1 MSGGRN
7 KAGLGEVE
15 AGSSPAGGDAL
26 ARPSPSLAAR
36 RETRSPVIS
45 PPPRRQAPPRARLRS
60 PKRE

>member
-1 MSGGRN
+1 MEGETKPGWRE
-7 KAGLGEVE
+7 AG

-60 PKRE
+60 LKRE